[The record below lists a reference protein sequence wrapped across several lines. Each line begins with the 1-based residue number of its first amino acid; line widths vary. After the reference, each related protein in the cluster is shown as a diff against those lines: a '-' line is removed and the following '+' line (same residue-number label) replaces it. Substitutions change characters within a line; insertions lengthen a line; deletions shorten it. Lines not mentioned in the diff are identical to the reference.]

1 MIKDNTKP
9 LFELGQVVATPA
21 AIAAMEQLRIEPR
34 QLLDRHVSGDFGD
47 IDDEDRKTNE
57 DAIDEGCRIL
67 SAYKFGKKAI
77 WVITEA
83 DRNSTCILLPS
94 EY

>member
-1 MIKDNTKP
+1 MIKDNTTP
-9 LFELGQVVATPA
+9 LFQLGQVVATPA
-21 AIAAMEQLRIEPR
+21 AIKMMEHLKIAAR
-34 QLLDRHVSGDFGD
+34 QLLDRHVSGVFGD

-67 SAYKFGKKAI
+67 SAYKFGKQAI
-77 WVITEA
+77 WIITEA
-83 DRNSTCILLPS
+83 DRSSTCILLPI